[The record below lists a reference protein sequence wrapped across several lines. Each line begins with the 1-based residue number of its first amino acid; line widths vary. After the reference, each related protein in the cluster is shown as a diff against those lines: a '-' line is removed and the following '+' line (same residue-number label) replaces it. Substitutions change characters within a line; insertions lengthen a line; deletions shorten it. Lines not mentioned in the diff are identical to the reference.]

1 MTNQAPTQE
10 KAAVKE
16 AALESVAVD
25 KIEIV
30 ENVRKNFDAAAMKE
44 LTESIKHNGVLVPLL
59 LAKNGKPGVYRL
71 IAGERRLRAAKSLD
85 LKAVPAQI
93 VEADAAKLEELQV
106 LENLHRA
113 DLGPIEEARAFK
125 KLLDNGKHTIEA
137 LAKQVDKSVKY
148 VTRSV
153 RLLELPKKA
162 VQAIEK
168 GTITPEHGHQ
178 ILRVP
183 EERREALVEFAI
195 TPKWGGVMRTIHEL
209 ASEIEHR
216 VEKDL
221 AKACF
226 PKDREYAG
234 QLACAACP
242 FNSGNQNVLFE
253 GATAGKCTNGGCF
266 TKKTNLFLKE
276 FKEKAAKKF
285 EGLKCVGM
293 GSSGYGNVREI
304 KGAVVLSEEE
314 AKSEKVKAMIA
325 KDPEKFGFAVVK
337 PSAFGSKTPS
347 AVLVCQDRELLDKK
361 IRKPDESGQR
371 PLTQEEREREQF
383 LQEAEVRALFAE
395 GAKAVKSIKKKH
407 LIDIVGACNGS
418 AAAYEAIGVP
428 ESDNVKKA
436 LAKLSEKDL
445 LRLAWLC
452 SVDAYNLD
460 EELAEVGVAAPKVRK
475 EARKLA
481 AAEWEQ
487 ALKAKAAEA
496 QGKEVAAEKK

>member
-1 MTNQAPTQE
+1 MTNQAKTQDE
-10 KAAVKE
+10 TAVTE
-16 AALESVAVD
+16 AALEIVAVE
-25 KIEIV
+25 KIEVV
-30 ENVRKNFDAAAMKE
+30 ENVRKHFDPAAMKE
-44 LTESIKHNGVLVPLL
+44 LTESVRRNGVLVPLL

-85 LKAVPAQI
+85 LKTVPAQI

-125 KLLDNGKHTIEA
+125 KLLDNGKHTIEG

-168 GTITPEHGHQ
+168 GAITPEHGHQ

-183 EERREALVEFAI
+183 EDRRESLVEFAV

-242 FNSGNQNVLFE
+242 FNTGNQNVLFE

-266 TKKTNLFLKE
+266 TNYVT
-276 FKEKAAKKF
+276 AAI
-285 EGLKCVGM
+285 M
-293 GSSGYGNVREI
+293 
-304 KGAVVLSEEE
+304 
-314 AKSEKVKAMIA
+314 
-325 KDPEKFGFAVVK
+325 
-337 PSAFGSKTPS
+337 
-347 AVLVCQDRELLDKK
+347 
-361 IRKPDESGQR
+361 
-371 PLTQEEREREQF
+371 
-383 LQEAEVRALFAE
+383 
-395 GAKAVKSIKKKH
+395 
-407 LIDIVGACNGS
+407 
-418 AAAYEAIGVP
+418 
-428 ESDNVKKA
+428 
-436 LAKLSEKDL
+436 
-445 LRLAWLC
+445 
-452 SVDAYNLD
+452 
-460 EELAEVGVAAPKVRK
+460 
-475 EARKLA
+475 
-481 AAEWEQ
+481 
-487 ALKAKAAEA
+487 
-496 QGKEVAAEKK
+496 

>member
-1 MTNQAPTQE
+1 MSNQEAKQE
-10 KAAVKE
+10 AAAVKE
-16 AALESVAVD
+16 VALESVAVE
-25 KIEIV
+25 KIEII
-30 ENVRKNFDAAAMKE
+30 ENVRKHFDAAAMKE
-44 LTESIKHNGVLVPLL
+44 LTESIRHNGVLVPLL

-71 IAGERRLRAAKSLD
+71 IAGERRLRAAKALD
-85 LKAVPAQI
+85 LKSVPAQI

-125 KLLDNGKHTIEA
+125 KLLENGKHTAET

-153 RLLELPKKA
+153 RLLELPRKA
-162 VQAIEK
+162 VSAIEK

-183 EERREALVEFAI
+183 EDRRESLVEFAI
-195 TPKWGGVMRTIHEL
+195 TPKWGGVIRTVHEL
-209 ASEIEHR
+209 ASEIESR

-242 FNSGNQNVLFE
+242 FNTGNQNVLFE

-266 TKKTNLFLKE
+266 TKKTNAYLKE
-276 FKEKAAKKF
+276 FKEKAAKQF
-285 EGLKCVGM
+285 DGLKCVGM
-293 GSSGYGNVREI
+293 GSSGYNGLREI
-304 KGAVVLSEEE
+304 KGAIVLSAEE
-314 AKSEKVKAMIA
+314 AKSDKVKALIEKA
-325 KDPEKFGFAVVK
+325 PEKFGFAVVK
-337 PSAFGSKTPS
+337 PSAFGAKAPS

-361 IRKPDESGQR
+361 IRKPVESGER

-383 LQEAEVRALFAE
+383 IQEAEIRALFAG

-407 LIDIVGACNGS
+407 LIDIVGACNGCE
-418 AAAYEAIGVP
+418 AAYEAVGVP
-428 ESDNVKKA
+428 ESDDVKKA

-460 EELAEVGVAAPKVRK
+460 EDLAEVGVATQKVRK
-475 EARKLA
+475 EARKA
-481 AAEWEQ
+481 ALAEWEQ
-487 ALKAKAAEA
+487 ALKAKAAKPEE
-496 QGKEVAAEKK
+496 KEVAATK